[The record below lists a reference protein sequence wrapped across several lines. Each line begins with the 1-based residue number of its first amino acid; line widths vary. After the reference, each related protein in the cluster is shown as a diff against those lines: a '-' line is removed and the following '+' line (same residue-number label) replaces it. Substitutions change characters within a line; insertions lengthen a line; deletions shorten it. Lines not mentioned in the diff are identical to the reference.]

1 MERGCTHPLFLH
13 PPPFS
18 LAGRGSFLREGG
30 DTLHVVHICCRRGWG
45 ARQALGKDRRRALHA
60 EPSHP
65 IPQIEGNNQKNY
77 QTTKTPY
84 NRLRPQS
91 RLNEW
96 WCVLGGRG
104 GRGSEKGLC
113 LRAVLVATGPWGR
126 IPRPGPQTPLCT
138 RTHTLPFLCEL
149 RLQGVEVLA

>member
-1 MERGCTHPLFLH
+1 M
-13 PPPFS
+13 
-18 LAGRGSFLREGG
+18 
-30 DTLHVVHICCRRGWG
+30 
-45 ARQALGKDRRRALHA
+45 GKDRRRALHA
-60 EPSHP
+60 EPTP
-65 IPQIEGNNQKNY
+65 PNPPIEGKNPKKN

-96 WCVLGGRG
+96 CCVLGGKG

-113 LRAVLVATGPWGR
+113 LRAVLVATGTWGR
-126 IPRPGPQTPLCT
+126 IPRPGSQTPLCT